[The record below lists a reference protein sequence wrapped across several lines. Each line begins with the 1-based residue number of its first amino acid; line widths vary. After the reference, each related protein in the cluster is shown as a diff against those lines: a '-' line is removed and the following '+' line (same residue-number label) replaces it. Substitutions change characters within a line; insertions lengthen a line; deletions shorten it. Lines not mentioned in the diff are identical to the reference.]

1 MPAPRP
7 VALLSASECA
17 RDRGALA
24 DARALAEQAW
34 PLIHTKDAA
43 LRRRAGLLL
52 MNLRYRLG
60 ALAATV
66 ELAQEVLPMLREQG
80 PATVLIDTLRMVT
93 LCATEISHFTQQ
105 CLAYAQEAHRL
116 ALQIDDTGRLSMV
129 TNALGC
135 FFDRAGDPWQAERLM
150 FEALGLARQQT
161 EGLPLTA
168 ALNNLGAVLI
178 GKFYLLR
185 DALPL
190 EEAREPLRMAL
201 PFLEELSAMQ
211 RQGGEVFHKV
221 FTLGNLGEI
230 LVHLGQADEAARL
243 LDEATELALS
253 LGAEAQLW
261 RLGCSQGELLLV
273 RGRPAEAWA
282 CLNEVLHASVEVEQ
296 RTIHLRLH
304 HALSRAAAELGRHA
318 DALRHLQTYLVLER
332 QRAVAQLRAQSE
344 LFVTRMESEQLRRDA
359 QHHDARARA
368 LEADVHQDQLTG
380 LGNRRA
386 LEARMSELVHEVDAT
401 NRPFS
406 LAMLDL
412 DHFKKVNDRHGHAVG
427 DRVLVAL
434 AGVLLAHTR
443 STDLVVR
450 MGGEEFLLVL
460 PDTGAEQAA
469 EICERLLLRLADH
482 DWGATAPGLT
492 VTASIGLTSA
502 PPLDPHTLSLRAD
515 EALYRAK
522 EAGRNRLVQI

>member
-1 MPAPRP
+1 MPLPRP
-7 VALLSASECA
+7 VALIAASEFA
-17 RDRGALA
+17 RDDGRLA
-24 DARALAEQAW
+24 DARALAEEAW
-34 PLIHTKDAA
+34 PLVPPLDHGI
-43 LRRRAGLLL
+43 RRRAGLLL

-60 ALAATV
+60 ALASTV
-66 ELAQEVLPMLREQG
+66 ELAQDVLPILRDSG
-80 PATVLIDTLRMVT
+80 PVSVLVDTLRMVV
-93 LCATEISHFTQQ
+93 LCATETSHFTQQ
-105 CLAYAQEAHRL
+105 CLAYAQEGHRL
-116 ALQIDDTGRLSMV
+116 ALEIDDTGRLSMA
-129 TNALGC
+129 TNALAC

-150 FEALGLARQQT
+150 FEALALARQQT
-161 EGLPLTA
+161 EALPLTA

-190 EEAREPLRMAL
+190 DEAREPLRMAL

-211 RQGGEVFHKV
+211 REGGEVFHKV
-221 FTLGNLGEI
+221 FTMGNLGEVQ
-230 LVHLGQADEAARL
+230 VHLGQVDEAERL
-243 LDEATELALS
+243 LGDATELARS

-261 RLGCSQGELLLV
+261 RIDCSRGELLLA
-273 RGRPAEAWA
+273 RGEPAQAWDT
-282 CLNEVLHASVEVEQ
+282 LNAVLQASEEVEQ
-296 RTIHLRLH
+296 RNIHLRLH
-304 HALSRAAAELGRHA
+304 HALSRAAAGLGREA
-318 DALRHLQTYLVLER
+318 EALHHLQTYLVLER
-332 QRAVAQLRAQSE
+332 QRSVAQLRAQSE

-359 QHHDARARA
+359 QHHHARARA

-386 LEARMSELVHEVDAT
+386 LEARMPELVREVDGSG
-401 NRPFS
+401 RHFS

-427 DRVLVAL
+427 DQVLVAL

-460 PDTGAEQAA
+460 PDTDAEQAA
-469 EICERLLLRLADH
+469 EICERLLQRLADH
-482 DWGATAPGLT
+482 DWSATAPGLS

-522 EAGRNRLVQI
+522 ESGRNRLVQI